1 MNRLLALVVGMT
13 ALLLMLAQGGG
24 VFNLAGPES
33 GATDAASVTVADLDA
48 ARDAD
53 GPDRGNPLQSGV
65 RGGSTVLDRGADG
78 QFHVYGRVDGG
89 EVRFLVDTGADMVAL
104 TVDEARRLGID
115 PPSSAYQP
123 ILRTASGQ
131 GYGAV
136 VRIDRLAVDGREI
149 GGIEAVVVRDLS
161 VNLLGQSAL
170 KRLGK
175 VTLEGDRLVI
185 SAS

>member
-1 MNRLLALVVGMT
+1 MVYT
-13 ALLLMLAQGGG
+13 DE
-24 VFNLAGPES
+24 ES
-33 GATDAASVTVADLDA
+33 GFVW
-48 ARDAD
+48 R
-53 GPDRGNPLQSGV
+53 PRN
-65 RGGSTVLDRGADG
+65 
-78 QFHVYGRVDGG
+78 YGRSFYGPITLR
-89 EVRFLVDTGADMVAL
+89 EAL
-104 TVDEARRLGID
+104 SRSVNNATVHLFNDVGVGYVIDYARRLGID

>member
-1 MNRLLALVVGMT
+1 M
-13 ALLLMLAQGGG
+13 
-24 VFNLAGPES
+24 
-33 GATDAASVTVADLDA
+33 
-48 ARDAD
+48 
-53 GPDRGNPLQSGV
+53 
-65 RGGSTVLDRGADG
+65 
-78 QFHVYGRVDGG
+78 
-89 EVRFLVDTGADMVAL
+89 
-104 TVDEARRLGID
+104 
-115 PPSSAYQP
+115 
-123 ILRTASGQ
+123 
-131 GYGAV
+131 

>member
-1 MNRLLALVVGMT
+1 MNRLLALVLGMT
-13 ALLLMLAQGGG
+13 AVLLMLAQGGG
-24 VFNLAGPES
+24 VFNLSDPES
-33 GATDAASVTVADLDA
+33 GATDGAAVTVADLHASHDESG
-48 ARDAD
+48 D
-53 GPDRGNPLQSGV
+53 NPRESGV

-104 TVDEARRLGID
+104 TEEDARRLGID